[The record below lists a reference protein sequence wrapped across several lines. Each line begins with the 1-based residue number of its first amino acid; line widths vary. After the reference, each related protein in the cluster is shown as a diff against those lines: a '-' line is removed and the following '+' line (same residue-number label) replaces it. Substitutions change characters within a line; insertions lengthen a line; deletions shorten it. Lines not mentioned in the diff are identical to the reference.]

1 MRGMNKVYYLKLE
14 IRDLEEELKTIASVS
29 AMDYSGMPHSTD
41 VSDTIYNLALK
52 GEKLFKKLVRKKIK
66 LIEEIDRIENI
77 IEKIEDDE
85 IRTMARMRF
94 IKTMKWEDIGEQV
107 HLDRTVCSKKVRK
120 YLQGMEL

>member
-29 AMDYSGMPHSTD
+29 AMNYSGMPHSTG
-41 VSDTIYNLALK
+41 VSDTTYNLALK
-52 GEKLFKKLVRKKIK
+52 GEKIFEKLVRKKIK
-66 LIEEIDRIENI
+66 LLEEIDRIESI
-77 IEKIEDDE
+77 IEQIEDDE
-85 IRTMARMRF
+85 IRAMARMRF
-94 IKTMKWEDIGEQV
+94 IKNMKWEDIGEKV

>member
-29 AMDYSGMPHSTD
+29 AMNYSGMPHSTD
-41 VSDTIYNLALK
+41 VSDTTYNLALK

-66 LIEEIDRIENI
+66 LLEEIDRIESI
-77 IEKIEDDE
+77 IEQIEDDE
-85 IRTMARMRF
+85 IRAMARMRF

-107 HLDRTVCSKKVRK
+107 HMDRTVCSRKVRK